1 MRNSDKISLLVAILF
16 ELLVVVPLCYVF
28 CWNWRHLAPR
38 EIYDVYA
45 DPIEFME
52 TLRNYNL
59 KTEHCEDNILTITSE
74 YTYTFG
80 PPKNQSIGKDY
91 YIENYNCE
99 RVCLDTL
106 LLPVREVRQ
115 RFLNDHPQTEREKMS
130 IAFKYHCGDSTI
142 EFLCHSRFSPTDR
155 FKLLL
160 STVKIYNGDIEPK
173 VIEMNS
179 PEIPFAESRHYAD
192 LFGDSV
198 LSRVSENICDRRWE
212 SFFNRFLGGS

>member
-1 MRNSDKISLLVAILF
+1 MRNSDKITLLVAILF

-59 KTEHCEDNILTITSE
+59 KTEHSEDSILTITSE

-80 PPKNQSIGKDY
+80 PPKKQSIGKDY
-91 YIENYNCE
+91 YIENYDCE

-115 RFLNDHPQTEREKMS
+115 RFVNDHPQTEREKCQLSLS
-130 IAFKYHCGDSTI
+130 IIVGIQRLNFY
-142 EFLCHSRFSPTDR
+142 
-155 FKLLL
+155 
-160 STVKIYNGDIEPK
+160 
-173 VIEMNS
+173 VIHV
-179 PEIPFAESRHYAD
+179 FTR
-192 LFGDSV
+192 
-198 LSRVSENICDRRWE
+198 
-212 SFFNRFLGGS
+212 